1 MGHLKRYNKKYRGFP
16 KRNTNTSGGGGGTTP
31 TNVNQSGPQD
41 TGQSIASIMT
51 VAAQATPAVM
61 GYFQSRKANDLMEEE
76 RKRALALDKDVQ
88 ALLANR
94 QTLRNPYANL
104 GVATQ
109 AAEME
114 AQQVDASLANTL
126 DTMRAGG
133 FGGSGATALARKAA
147 ESKQG
152 ISADIQKQEQANQ
165 TKFAEGEK
173 QLQDAIEERQIQDIN
188 RKQTELDNARLNE
201 QALRDEAAMATQQGI
216 TSTVTGLTDVLT
228 KNPEILS
235 GLFGA

>member
-1 MGHLKRYNKKYRGFP
+1 MSDE
-16 KRNTNTSGGGGGTTP
+16 NTNL
-31 TNVNQSGPQD
+31 NQLGPQT
-41 TGQSIASIMT
+41 TGQSIGSIMA
-51 VAAQATPAVM
+51 VAAQTAPAVM
-61 GYFQSRKANDLMEEE
+61 GYFQNRKAKDLMEEE
-76 RKRALALDKDVQ
+76 RKKALDLDKDLQ

-114 AQQVDASLANTL
+114 AQEADASLANTL

-133 FGGSGATALARKAA
+133 FGASGATALAREAAKA
-147 ESKQG
+147 KQG

-165 TKFAEGEK
+165 TKFAEGEAA
-173 QLQDAIEERQIQDIN
+173 LQTAIEERQIQDIN

-201 QALRDEAAMATQQGI
+201 QALRDEAAAAAQQGVGDTI
-216 TSTVTGLTDVLT
+216 TGITNVLT
-228 KNPEILS
+228 ENPQILS
-235 GLFGA
+235 GLFGG

>member
-1 MGHLKRYNKKYRGFP
+1 MSDE
-16 KRNTNTSGGGGGTTP
+16 NTNL
-31 TNVNQSGPQD
+31 NQLGPQT
-41 TGQSIASIMT
+41 TGQSIGSIMA
-51 VAAQATPAVM
+51 VAAQTAPAVM
-61 GYFQSRKANDLMEEE
+61 GYFQNRKAKDLMEEE
-76 RKRALALDKDVQ
+76 RKKALDLDKDLQ

-114 AQQVDASLANTL
+114 AQEADASLANTL

-133 FGGSGATALARKAA
+133 FGASGATALAREAAKA
-147 ESKQG
+147 KQG

-165 TKFAEGEK
+165 TKFAEGEAA
-173 QLQDAIEERQIQDIN
+173 LQTAIEERQIQDIN

-201 QALRDEAAMATQQGI
+201 QALRDEAAAAAQQGVSDTI
-216 TSTVTGLTDVLT
+216 TGITNVLT
-228 KNPEILS
+228 ENPQILS
-235 GLFGA
+235 GLFGG